1 MSTQKWYC
9 VHAKE
14 DQTQIQEQDSGLR
27 DFLNQH
33 QVSNSYGLLERAAR
47 GFFSAK
53 AKRGL
58 LFYNFRYN
66 QFSHLPDTQ
75 DYRLAIY
82 GMRGDHVFRG
92 RATGYMN
99 IYYSDDEDMMGIDFF
114 RNVFGSV
121 YLSEKELKVNSVQ
134 KTLQRRITEHE
145 STRQSMDFKILE
157 KDRELVCKIVERLWT
172 SQVETSGS
180 GRLLICLP
188 ATGDIL
194 ERSVEL
200 LQQVYLLIP
209 QKLRLNMGL
218 ATCCENDDI
227 KTLTEECDLPIH
239 IFTIATDDIQKVQQ
253 EIDAADFRYPVVLF
267 DASHPERETCDSEKM
282 ELLLELSRKVSDVTD
297 AKMAYA
303 EKNAMKKNRT
313 SLASFK
319 NMDLMLRQLNNPNFC
334 WWERDD
340 LNCIEDV
347 YQICSDQSELMS
359 IEVLKQDALNS
370 FYQKLL
376 PWKDYALQIAKAVI
390 DEKYP
395 KRQELLTF
403 FSDELKLAKIIAAMQ
418 TMKEE
423 VEASGQ
429 AHEQQ
434 TVLMLRQRYQKE
446 LDSSANKIESLHAEK
461 KQAVQEYEIKIQ
473 NQKASFA
480 RERDKLEKQ
489 SQERID
495 RATEQ
500 FQLELEDIKEAH
512 QKELQTRTE
521 QQQQKIQQLSK
532 ELDQIKNISTDKRI
546 KMIRQELESSQD
558 DNEKLKED
566 LKKERKKRETAAERV
581 KKFKKTT
588 GILSAVSG
596 VLLVLAIVF
605 LVLMIRNGLRK
616 SDYKRQLDQLQ
627 ELQNQKEQ
635 QMQIDQTPEQEETI
649 DETLQNDMQSSEGV
663 SENEISMN
671 AEGKKALVIYSQSE
685 WEELRMAIDQ
695 IRAENRVQEK
705 MIDEQSIEVSDSM
718 ILDDYDTVYI
728 GYSAADGIVTEN
740 MRNYISAHNDQFY
753 GKTVIPFRMTAS
765 SDDTAELFGQLMGA
779 EVLKEKYYP
788 ENMESED

>member
-1 MSTQKWYC
+1 
-9 VHAKE
+9 
-14 DQTQIQEQDSGLR
+14 
-27 DFLNQH
+27 
-33 QVSNSYGLLERAAR
+33 
-47 GFFSAK
+47 
-53 AKRGL
+53 
-58 LFYNFRYN
+58 
-66 QFSHLPDTQ
+66 
-75 DYRLAIY
+75 
-82 GMRGDHVFRG
+82 
-92 RATGYMN
+92 
-99 IYYSDDEDMMGIDFF
+99 
-114 RNVFGSV
+114 
-121 YLSEKELKVNSVQ
+121 
-134 KTLQRRITEHE
+134 
-145 STRQSMDFKILE
+145 
-157 KDRELVCKIVERLWT
+157 
-172 SQVETSGS
+172 
-180 GRLLICLP
+180 
-188 ATGDIL
+188 
-194 ERSVEL
+194 
-200 LQQVYLLIP
+200 
-209 QKLRLNMGL
+209 
-218 ATCCENDDI
+218 
-227 KTLTEECDLPIH
+227 
-239 IFTIATDDIQKVQQ
+239 
-253 EIDAADFRYPVVLF
+253 
-267 DASHPERETCDSEKM
+267 
-282 ELLLELSRKVSDVTD
+282 
-297 AKMAYA
+297 
-303 EKNAMKKNRT
+303 
-313 SLASFK
+313 
-319 NMDLMLRQLNNPNFC
+319 
-334 WWERDD
+334 
-340 LNCIEDV
+340 
-347 YQICSDQSELMS
+347 
-359 IEVLKQDALNS
+359 
-370 FYQKLL
+370 
-376 PWKDYALQIAKAVI
+376 
-390 DEKYP
+390 
-395 KRQELLTF
+395 
-403 FSDELKLAKIIAAMQ
+403 MQ

-765 SDDTAELFGQLMGA
+765 SDDAAELFGQLMGA